1 MFIQTRLTKLA
12 TYLSGAPKSPHSVIF
27 RRFLYKQPHSKLR
40 NASFFGIAA
49 KYFTAFWQSRLFS
62 EFIVKNEKIN
72 IIWYKKPLYI
82 HFFTVSDWKDLRIS
96 VRFQMCA
103 KIVRLH
109 KPEKRKFDKMQNTP
123 KGLRLQIGVFGKR
136 NAGKSSILNVLA
148 RQKVSI
154 VSDTPGTTTDPVEK
168 AMEMLPLGPV
178 LFIDTAGLD
187 DCGELGIMRI
197 ERSRKMIERTDL
209 AIIVSAEGGW
219 ESLEETLLEEFRTRK
234 VPVIIVFNKSDLAL
248 PPAALTERLDEE
260 KIPHVTVSAAR
271 NEGFDI
277 LRQLIIKLAPEDFM
291 SSARMLGGL
300 VRPGKSCVLV
310 TPIDLE
316 APKGRMILPQVQAIR
331 DTLDSDAYCIVVKED
346 ALAAALANLKTDPDL
361 VVTDSQA
368 FANVSKLTPQHLKL
382 TSFSILMAR
391 MKGDLST
398 CAAGAAA
405 IDKLKPGSK
414 VLIAEACTH
423 HPIGEDIGTVKIP
436 AWLKNK
442 AGGELDITHVQGHDF
457 PKDPSG
463 YELVIHCGAC
473 TFNRRE
479 LLSRIEICRERQVP
493 FTNYGVAIAHCVGI
507 LERALLPFPGIYA
520 AYKNEK
526 KAETEHHAQFR
537 NI

>member
-1 MFIQTRLTKLA
+1 MIRNEPEF
-12 TYLSGAPKSPHSVIF
+12 SG
-27 RRFLYKQPHSKLR
+27 
-40 NASFFGIAA
+40 
-49 KYFTAFWQSRLFS
+49 
-62 EFIVKNEKIN
+62 NEGKID
-72 IIWYKKPLYI
+72 
-82 HFFTVSDWKDLRIS
+82 S
-96 VRFQMCA
+96 
-103 KIVRLH
+103 
-109 KPEKRKFDKMQNTP
+109 MQNAP

-187 DCGELGIMRI
+187 DCGELGLMRI

-209 AIIVSAEGGW
+209 ALIVSPQGRW
-219 ESLEETLLEEFRTRK
+219 DSLEENLLTEFLARK
-234 VPVIIVFNKSDLAL
+234 TPVIVVFNKSDLGE
-248 PPAALTERLDEE
+248 PPAELVARLDRE
-260 KIPHVTVSAAR
+260 KVPHVTLSAA
-271 NEGFDI
+271 EKTGFEA
-277 LRQLIIKLAPEDFM
+277 LRQKIIELAPEDFL
-291 SSARMLGGL
+291 SASRMLGDL
-300 VRPGKSCVLV
+300 LHPGECCVLV

-331 DTLDSDAYCIVVKED
+331 DTLDSNAYCLVVKEN
-346 ALAAALANLKTDPDL
+346 ALASALANLKTDPEL

-368 FANVSKLTPQHLKL
+368 FAAVSALTPQHIKL

-391 MKGDLST
+391 QKGDLAT

-405 IDKLKPGSK
+405 IDRLKPGSR
-414 VLIAEACTH
+414 VLIAEACSH

-436 AWLKNK
+436 AWLRKK

-457 PKDPSG
+457 PRDPSG

-479 LLSRIEICRERQVP
+479 VLSRMEFCRAKEVP

-507 LERALLPFPGIYA
+507 LERALRPFPGVYE
-520 AYKNEK
+520 AYRKQK
-526 KAETEHHAQFR
+526 ET
-537 NI
+537 